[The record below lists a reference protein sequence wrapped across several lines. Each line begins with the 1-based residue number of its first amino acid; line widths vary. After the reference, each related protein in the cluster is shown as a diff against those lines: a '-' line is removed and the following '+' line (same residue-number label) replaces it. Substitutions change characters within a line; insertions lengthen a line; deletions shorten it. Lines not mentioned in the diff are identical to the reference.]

1 MAEEKEKK
9 TRKTTRTNNTNTKN
23 TTKKETKVEKKPTKT
38 AKSTRNTKGTT
49 SKVKKTNKKEEDLR
63 EEKIKKQS
71 EIDKKYSVGID
82 LIIALL
88 GLIILTAIVSFT
100 FKISDKISQN
110 TNVKENKGY
119 ITESYSKY

>member
-9 TRKTTRTNNTNTKN
+9 TRKTTKNNNTNTKN
-23 TTKKETKVEKKPTKT
+23 TSKKTTKVEKKTSNTSK
-38 AKSTRNTKGTT
+38 NTKGNT

-110 TNVKENKGY
+110 TNVKGNRGY
-119 ITESYSKY
+119 ITESYRKY

>member
-9 TRKTTRTNNTNTKN
+9 TRKTTRTNTTNTKN

-38 AKSTRNTKGTT
+38 VKNTRNTKGTI
-49 SKVKKTNKKEEDLR
+49 SKVKNTTKKEEDLR

-110 TNVKENKGY
+110 TNVKGNRGY
-119 ITESYSKY
+119 ITESYRKY

>member
-9 TRKTTRTNNTNTKN
+9 TRKTTKTNTTNTKN
-23 TTKKETKVEKKPTKT
+23 TAKKTTKVEKKTYNT
-38 AKSTRNTKGTT
+38 AKNTKGNT
-49 SKVKKTNKKEEDLR
+49 SKAKKVTKKEEDLR

-110 TNVKENKGY
+110 TNVKGNRGY
-119 ITESYSKY
+119 ITESYRKY

>member
-9 TRKTTRTNNTNTKN
+9 TSNTSK
-23 TTKKETKVEKKPTKT
+23 
-38 AKSTRNTKGTT
+38 NTKGNT
-49 SKVKKTNKKEEDLR
+49 SKAKKVTKKEEDLR

-119 ITESYSKY
+119 ITESYRKY

>member
-1 MAEEKEKK
+1 MEEKEKK
-9 TRKTTRTNNTNTKN
+9 TRKTTRTNTTNTKN
-23 TTKKETKVEKKPTKT
+23 TT
-38 AKSTRNTKGTT
+38 
-49 SKVKKTNKKEEDLR
+49 KKEEDLR

-119 ITESYSKY
+119 ITESYRKY

>member
-9 TRKTTRTNNTNTKN
+9 TRKTTRTNTTNTKN
-23 TTKKETKVEKKPTKT
+23 TAKKTTKVEKKTSNT
-38 AKSTRNTKGTT
+38 AKNTKGNT
-49 SKVKKTNKKEEDLR
+49 SKAKKEEDLR

-110 TNVKENKGY
+110 TNVKGNRGY
-119 ITESYSKY
+119 ITESYRKY

>member
-9 TRKTTRTNNTNTKN
+9 TRKTTKTNTTNTKN
-23 TTKKETKVEKKPTKT
+23 TSKKTTKVEKKTSNT
-38 AKSTRNTKGTT
+38 AKNTKGNT
-49 SKVKKTNKKEEDLR
+49 SKAKKITKKEEDLR

-110 TNVKENKGY
+110 TNVKGNRGY
-119 ITESYSKY
+119 ITESYRKY

>member
-9 TRKTTRTNNTNTKN
+9 TRKTTRTNTTNTKN
-23 TTKKETKVEKKPTKT
+23 TAKKTTKVEKKTFNT
-38 AKSTRNTKGTT
+38 AKNTKGNT
-49 SKVKKTNKKEEDLR
+49 SKAKKVTKKEEDLR

-119 ITESYSKY
+119 ITESYRKY

>member
-9 TRKTTRTNNTNTKN
+9 TRKTTRTNTKN
-23 TTKKETKVEKKPTKT
+23 TTKKETKVENKPTKI

-71 EIDKKYSVGID
+71 ERDKKYSVGID

-119 ITESYSKY
+119 ITESYRKY

>member
-9 TRKTTRTNNTNTKN
+9 TRKTTRTNTKN
-23 TTKKETKVEKKPTKT
+23 TTKKETKVENKPTKT

-49 SKVKKTNKKEEDLR
+49 STVKKTNQKEDDLR
-63 EEKIKKQS
+63 DEKIKKQS

-119 ITESYSKY
+119 ITESYRKY

>member
-9 TRKTTRTNNTNTKN
+9 TRKTTKTNTTNTKN
-23 TTKKETKVEKKPTKT
+23 TSKKTTKVEKKTSNT
-38 AKSTRNTKGTT
+38 AKNAKGNT
-49 SKVKKTNKKEEDLR
+49 SKAKKITKKEEDLR

-110 TNVKENKGY
+110 TNVKGNRGY
-119 ITESYSKY
+119 ITESYRKY

>member
-1 MAEEKEKK
+1 MTEEKEKK
-9 TRKTTRTNNTNTKN
+9 TRKTTKTNTTNTKN
-23 TTKKETKVEKKPTKT
+23 TSKKIT
-38 AKSTRNTKGTT
+38 
-49 SKVKKTNKKEEDLR
+49 KKEEDLR

-110 TNVKENKGY
+110 TNVKGNRGY
-119 ITESYSKY
+119 ITESYRKY

>member
-9 TRKTTRTNNTNTKN
+9 TRKTTKTNTTNTKN
-23 TTKKETKVEKKPTKT
+23 TSKKTTKVEKKTSNT
-38 AKSTRNTKGTT
+38 AKNTKGNT
-49 SKVKKTNKKEEDLR
+49 SKAKKITKKEEDLR

-110 TNVKENKGY
+110 TNVKGNKGY
-119 ITESYSKY
+119 ITESYRKY

>member
-9 TRKTTRTNNTNTKN
+9 TRKTTRTNITNTKN
-23 TTKKETKVEKKPTKT
+23 TT
-38 AKSTRNTKGTT
+38 
-49 SKVKKTNKKEEDLR
+49 KKEEDLR

-119 ITESYSKY
+119 IKESYRKY